1 MIQSISQ
8 SERLNVLLILA
19 LAFKGHMGKS
29 AAEVTSLK
37 LVNESFA
44 ALSREDLEIL
54 ESRAG
59 LFDNLSAD
67 EQKIWQ
73 AGWLDKIRRRGQPS
87 RLDEQ
92 INPAQITAVLRVET
106 KAVRE
111 LILRY
116 LPPNLS
122 GQVGAELGLTIGS
135 FNYLDSSAVA
145 SKAIQKPVN
154 DKIVAL
160 VRQKFLSHF
169 VALEDVYEPTAADK
183 LSIGELAKFT
193 RQLGVRETAIACR
206 GIISKE
212 ALAVFLGKFNE
223 SDAREIAEYIAEL
236 EKIKP
241 FWVAEADKLVRRTL
255 ESDFQTDDFLQ
266 NLGLQLLAGGFVKRE
281 AAAQRYTAQ
290 KMTPYESERWL
301 AYLQRSTEEYSS
313 ATDDERLRLEKR
325 QRIFERLINRFT
337 QTKRA

>member
-1 MIQSISQ
+1 MIQNISQ
-8 SERLNVLLILA
+8 SERLDVLLILA
-19 LAFKGHMGKS
+19 LAFKGHSGKS
-29 AAEVTSLK
+29 ADATSLK

-54 ESRAG
+54 RSRAE
-59 LFDNLSAD
+59 LFDNLSTD

-73 AGWLDKIRRRGQPS
+73 AGWLDKIRRRGRTA

-92 INPAQITAVLRVET
+92 VHPAQITAVLRAET

-116 LPPNLS
+116 LPFNLG
-122 GQVGAELGLTIGS
+122 GQVAAELGLKS
-135 FNYLDSSAVA
+135 DSSNYLDSSAIA
-145 SKAIQKPVN
+145 SKTGQKPVN

-160 VRQKFLSHF
+160 VREEFLSHF
-169 VALEDVYEPTAADK
+169 VALEDVYKPTAADK

-212 ALAVFLGKFNE
+212 TLAVFLGKFNE
-223 SDAREIAEYIAEL
+223 FDAREIAEYITEL

-266 NLGLQLLAGGFVKRE
+266 ILGLQLLAAGFVKRE
-281 AAAQRYTAQ
+281 ATAQKYTAQ
-290 KMTPYESERWL
+290 KMTPDESEQWL
-301 AYLQRSTEEYSS
+301 AYLQRSTEEFSS
-313 ATDDERLRLEKR
+313 ATDEERLRSEKR
-325 QRIFERLINRFT
+325 QRIFERLINRFA
-337 QTKRA
+337 QPKQI